1 MKLTH
6 RDATEAL
13 SRLRTAPAHGSDVEP
28 AAWTVET
35 MAAVA
40 ETVFPDGVVVTDAFV
55 DTYIRGRQRTD
66 CHVRERREAL
76 TVLDDRARH
85 DHGAAFADV
94 SVGRRADVLA
104 SLGVDDA
111 RAAPEGAVAER
122 IRYYVVRDLLFALY
136 VSPAGESLIGTGSSP
151 GATDAMAA
159 TDGGRRDR
167 SR

>member
-6 RDATEAL
+6 RDAIEAL
-13 SRLRTAPAHGSDVEP
+13 SQLRTAPTHGSDVEP

-55 DTYIRGRQRTD
+55 DIYVRGRQRTD
-66 CHVRERREAL
+66 RHVGERREAL

-94 SVGRRADVLA
+94 SLGRRADVLR

-111 RAAPEGAVAER
+111 RAAPEGAIAER
-122 IRYYVVRDLLFALY
+122 IRYYAVRDLLFALY
-136 VSPAGESLIGTGSSP
+136 VSPAGEALIGAGSSP
-151 GATDAMAA
+151 GAMAA
-159 TDGGRRDR
+159 ADGGRRDR